1 MPRKTNCTLRFEP
14 ITVDTISR
22 IINDLKPKTSTG
34 MDSISNKLLKFV
46 KNVISEPLSII
57 INQMLK
63 SGIFP
68 DSLKISKIVPLYKKD
83 DTNLSNYRLISLL
96 PSISKIF
103 EKVILEQLSTYLDNN
118 NLIHKHQYEFRKHH

>member
-14 ITVDTISR
+14 ITVDTKSR
-22 IINDLKPKTSTG
+22 ISNDLKPKTSTG
-34 MDSISNKLLKFV
+34 VDSVSNKLLKFV
-46 KNVISEPLSII
+46 KNVISGPLSII

-83 DTNLSNYRLISLL
+83 DDTNLSIYRPISLL
-96 PSISKIF
+96 PSISKIL
-103 EKVILEQLSTYLDNN
+103 KRLY
-118 NLIHKHQYEFRKHH
+118 